1 MTSGAKRGLIYLV
14 VVGILLDV
22 GQFYL
27 LSRSISA
34 ITVQQRSGCKFY
46 DDLGAAPVAEVNGK
60 ASLLGV
66 TIVSDARVAWHE
78 GGCPGEQQAAS
89 SSFLKWAKVYK
100 LPVD

>member
-27 LSRSISA
+27 LSRSINA
-34 ITVQQRSGCKFY
+34 ITVQQRSRCKFY
-46 DDLGAAPVAEVNGK
+46 DDLGAAPVTEVNGK

-78 GGCPGEQQAAS
+78 GGCPGVQQAADP
-89 SSFLKWAKVYK
+89 SFLKWAKVYK